1 MITYKEF
8 IKKYEGKYIDYDGY
22 AGVQCVDFA
31 KLYLKECFGIECGT
45 MGKAK
50 EWWEKRFTNP
60 IIRENFD
67 FVTVNSHRPYS
78 TTKIRQG
85 DIGIRDSGKYG
96 HIFVCDS
103 VSGPSITYYDENGTG
118 RNDKVTKRNK
128 PYTNYYVTGLLRKKT
143 TKMKV
148 TAKTGLHYYNHINSE
163 VAGTIPYSETIKVIV
178 KNAGTKKVDGTNY
191 KMAIVIYNNNQVYVA
206 QKYLK

>member
-8 IKKYEGKYIDYDGY
+8 IKKYNGKSIDYDGY

-31 KLYLKECFGIECGT
+31 KLYLEKCFGIKCGS
-45 MGKAK
+45 MGNAK
-50 EWWEKRFTNP
+50 DWWENRYTNP

-67 FVTVNSHRPYS
+67 FVTVNSKRPYS
-78 TTKIRQG
+78 TTAIRQG

-103 VSGPSITYYDENGTG
+103 VSAPSIIYYDENGTG
-118 RNDKVTKRNK
+118 KHDKVTRRSK

-143 TKMKV
+143 VEMKV
-148 TAKTGLHYYNHINSE
+148 TAKTGLHYYNHIDSD
-163 VAGTIPYSETIKVIV
+163 VAGTIPKGEAVAVLV
-178 KNAGTKKVDGTNY
+178 KDAGTKTVDGKKY
-191 KMAIVIYNNNQVYVA
+191 KMAIVIYKKKQVYVA